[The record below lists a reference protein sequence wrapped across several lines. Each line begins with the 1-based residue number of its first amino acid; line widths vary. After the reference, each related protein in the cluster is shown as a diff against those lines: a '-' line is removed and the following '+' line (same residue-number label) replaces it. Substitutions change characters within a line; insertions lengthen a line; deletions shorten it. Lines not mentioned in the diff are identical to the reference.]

1 MLPSF
6 SLVALVAGASAHS
19 QPDLTLQFYAEIHAS
34 NGYGHDGD
42 GCVPAE
48 QQLVETPTISKV
60 WFDQPGQRLAQTN
73 PDLWAPGYD
82 PQPNL
87 TVVGLF
93 ADDPPTELDLD
104 PTAPDACYTEPLP
117 PGFCPNGTAACPASF
132 GDFGFGNLNA
142 LTSILGSNYY
152 NTSLVD
158 GGGPDEDL
166 WRWVWTEEQLVPLE
180 NGTVVEKNITR
191 NYTLG
196 SGVRT
201 SLADARGGRGTTSPR
216 RSAPTGRGRSRSS
229 SGPSRSRW
237 NRRSPCT
244 ATASCSPTRRITRRA
259 PWTRRA
265 GSRCRTASTAPRPTD
280 RARPTWSR
288 APRPSRSAS
297 FSFPCRP
304 R

>member
-1 MLPSF
+1 M
-6 SLVALVAGASAHS
+6 
-19 QPDLTLQFYAEIHAS
+19 
-34 NGYGHDGD
+34 
-42 GCVPAE
+42 
-48 QQLVETPTISKV
+48 
-60 WFDQPGQRLAQTN
+60 
-73 PDLWAPGYD
+73 
-82 PQPNL
+82 
-87 TVVGLF
+87 F

-201 SLADARGGRGTTSPR
+201 SLADARGGRDRSGVRTSLADARGGRGRGDAAAAARIFRRAARRRAGIGKAGMLAPRRRGAGSSVQRGEDAPKRRLLIGTTSPR